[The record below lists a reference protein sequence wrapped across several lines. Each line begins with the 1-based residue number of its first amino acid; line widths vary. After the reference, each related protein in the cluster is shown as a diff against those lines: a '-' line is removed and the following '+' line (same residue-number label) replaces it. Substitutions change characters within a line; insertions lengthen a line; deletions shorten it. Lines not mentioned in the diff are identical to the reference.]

1 MKYQGLVEDLRNVQ
15 SQVRKLE
22 KEMQGVDRFMLGARG
37 QVPSVVFLSVSERK
51 TLEVLKTFRVPATAE
66 DISKVTGR
74 TRANESMHLNQLFRR
89 NNVLKGRSG
98 RKNYFLL
105 KGEYRDQGQAVDT

>member
-1 MKYQGLVEDLRNVQ
+1 MKYQRLVEDLQNVQ
-15 SQVRKLE
+15 SRVRKLE
-22 KEMQGVDRFMLGARG
+22 KEMQGVDRFMLGVRG

-51 TLEVLKTFRVPATAE
+51 TLDVLRTFRVPATAE

-74 TRANESMHLNQLFRR
+74 ARAIESMHLNQLFRR
-89 NNVLKGRSG
+89 NMVLKGRSG

-105 KGEYRDQGQAVDT
+105 RGEYRDQGQTVGS